1 MFCFCF
7 GQDQEREEGLPLKQ
21 VDVEDILEAQRVEQE
36 ERQEKEKIRLKRLKE
51 LGLQPTAGDFAHDD
65 AF

>member
-1 MFCFCF
+1 M
-7 GQDQEREEGLPLKQ
+7 PLKQ
-21 VDVEDILEAQRVEQE
+21 VDVEEILEAQRVEQE

-51 LGLQPTAGDFAHDD
+51 LGLHCTPSDFTHDD